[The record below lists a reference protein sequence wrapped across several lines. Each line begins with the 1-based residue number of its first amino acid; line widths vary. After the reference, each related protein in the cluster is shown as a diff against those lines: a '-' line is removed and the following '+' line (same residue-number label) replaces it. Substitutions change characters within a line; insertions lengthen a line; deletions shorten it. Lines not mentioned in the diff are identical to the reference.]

1 MIANVYYTEKEL
13 WNKIDEIKTLRIGD
27 VEVCGRGSTKI
38 VNIYQTERD
47 LLVITLTFEQV
58 YDEWWFKSFKFTD
71 MVYCFDDVIDLM
83 YVLGAGYNDYHRLT
97 IDDVGFSIRTQ
108 NCLEKAFG
116 KHASMNTICR
126 YGERRLL
133 KIPNFGVKTLEEIKE
148 KMKFNG
154 LEFRK

>member
-13 WNKIDEIKTLRIGD
+13 WKKIDEIKTLRIGE
-27 VEVCGRGSTKI
+27 VEVCGRCSKT
-38 VNIYQTERD
+38 VNIYQTERN
-47 LLVITLTFEQV
+47 LLVITLTFEQD
-58 YDEWWFKSFKFTD
+58 YDEWSLKSFEFTN
-71 MVYCFDDVIDLM
+71 MIYCFDDVIDLM
-83 YVLGAGYNDYHRLT
+83 YVLDTGYNDYHRLT

-108 NCLEKAFG
+108 NCLARAFG

-133 KIPNFGVKTLEEIKE
+133 RIHNLGAKTIEEIKE

>member
-13 WNKIDEIKTLRIGD
+13 WKKIDEIKTLRIGE
-27 VEVCGRGSTKI
+27 VEVCGRCSKT
-38 VNIYQTERD
+38 VNIYQTERN
-47 LLVITLTFEQV
+47 LLVITLTFEQD
-58 YDEWWFKSFKFTD
+58 YDDWSLKSFEFTN
-71 MVYCFDDVIDLM
+71 MIYCFDDVIDLM
-83 YVLGAGYNDYHRLT
+83 YVLDAGYNDYHRLT

-133 KIPNFGVKTLEEIKE
+133 RIHNLGAKTIEEIKE